1 MSSCLEVFWLARY
14 FFICGGGLGAYL
26 NLSRKLSMKLAI
38 IHLRNTFFDVSLT
51 LLSPSNPGRCVGG
64 GSSSKWLVHKTVII
78 FINAVVEDNPSASY
92 DTITRLVQ
100 EKWSALSDTNK
111 QHFCMLGKEEIEN
124 LKKTVVEKKK
134 LIQKIKPKPAA
145 QV

>member
-1 MSSCLEVFWLARY
+1 M
-14 FFICGGGLGAYL
+14 
-26 NLSRKLSMKLAI
+26 
-38 IHLRNTFFDVSLT
+38 
-51 LLSPSNPGRCVGG
+51 
-64 GSSSKWLVHKTVII
+64 HKTVII